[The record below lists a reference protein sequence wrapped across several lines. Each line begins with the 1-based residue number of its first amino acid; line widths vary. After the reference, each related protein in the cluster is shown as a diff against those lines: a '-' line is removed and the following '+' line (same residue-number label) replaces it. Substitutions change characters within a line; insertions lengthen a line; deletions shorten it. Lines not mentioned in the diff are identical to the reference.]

1 MNPQTKTLEKFARRV
16 FKNVTPNGEWV
27 NFSCPVAPY
36 SEAHRFKEDRS
47 PSAGARPN
55 KDNVYRWYCFTC
67 KSAGSLTSLF
77 SYLEKKQKRSY
88 QDIIAQLEESQ
99 LLPDYEVMY
108 MTEREDETPEPLVY
122 TELFEDVEQ
131 YPDAYRYLEK
141 RGISITTARKLDL
154 QYNPD
159 DPRIVFPVKDAKGT
173 IFGFTSRGIEDQK
186 PKIKNYSGFQ
196 KEYFIL
202 GMEHWKPTQPTVI
215 VEGLFAYAH
224 FHEITKG
231 RLFPYNIGAIMG
243 SEISHNQLQI
253 LINFGKPVYCFLDPD
268 AAGQI
273 GVFGDRR
280 KKVNKGMAHAL
291 KDQLPTFVPK
301 WPSDINDPDSLN
313 YDQLYDMIL
322 HSRLAT

>member
-16 FKNVTPNGEWV
+16 FKNVHLNGDWV

-36 SEAHRFKEDRS
+36 SEAHKFKEDRS
-47 PSAGARPN
+47 PSAGATPN
-55 KDNVYRWYCFTC
+55 KDNVFRWYCFTC

-77 SYLEKKQKRSY
+77 QYLEKKQKRSY
-88 QDIIAQLEESQ
+88 QDIITQLEEDQ

-108 MTEREDETPEPLVY
+108 AQEEDEEKPEPLVH
-122 TELFEDVEQ
+122 TALFEDIER
-131 YPDAYRYLEK
+131 YPDAYKYLAG
-141 RGISITTARKLDL
+141 RGISTTTANKLGL

-159 DPRIVFPVKDAKGT
+159 DPRIVFPVKDTRGV
-173 IFGFTSRGIEDQK
+173 IFGFTSRGIVDQK

-202 GMEHWKPTQPTVI
+202 GMEHWKPEQPVVI

-243 SEISHNQLQI
+243 SEISQTQTQI
-253 LINFGKPVYCFLDPD
+253 LVDFGRPVYCFLDPD

-273 GVFGDRR
+273 GVFGDRK
-280 KKVNKGMAHAL
+280 KKVNKGMAVAL
-291 KDQLPTFVPK
+291 KDQIPTFVPK
-301 WPSDINDPDSLN
+301 WPVDINDPDSLS
-313 YDQLYDMIL
+313 YDELYDMISK
-322 HSRLAT
+322 SRLAI